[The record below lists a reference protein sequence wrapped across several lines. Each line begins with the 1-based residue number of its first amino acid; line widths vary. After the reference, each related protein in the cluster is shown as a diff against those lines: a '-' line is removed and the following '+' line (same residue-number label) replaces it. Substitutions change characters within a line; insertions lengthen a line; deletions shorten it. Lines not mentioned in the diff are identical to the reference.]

1 MSKLPTPSALEITK
15 WWTCC
20 AYIWC
25 PVACLIYITTWA
37 GCVEMTLGND
47 WFAEGPLT
55 FFHYGISP
63 HCAKNSWGR
72 RLSPK
77 VKAMHG
83 KGSCWDEQRLATT
96 GFWTVSVGQFYPL
109 LPPPQ
114 LALSASSSKTY
125 TLLHVGNNSTNSFT
139 DHKFSNKQI
148 KVWNIKD
155 GIINL
160 ILLTVSHPLKSF

>member
-1 MSKLPTPSALEITK
+1 MIDLRRGRSL
-15 WWTCC
+15 
-20 AYIWC
+20 
-25 PVACLIYITTWA
+25 
-37 GCVEMTLGND
+37 
-47 WFAEGPLT
+47 

-96 GFWTVSVGQFYPL
+96 GFWTVSVGQFYPP

-125 TLLHVGNNSTNSFT
+125 SLLHVGNYSTNSFT

-148 KVWNIKD
+148 KVWNIRD
-155 GIINL
+155 SIINL
-160 ILLTVSHPLKSF
+160 VLLSVSNLLKSFQENWDSRFFLSSKVELILEILWNKYSENYG